1 MEYASGPLQRQ
12 GDSEFYHATYDD
24 TSNAQGQRVSL
35 FIEGNDIAGNYLG
48 SGPGFEQDLTDY
60 ISLVPSPTSFIGATL
75 QYHGAGTLVPS
86 HSTWLNITLND
97 QNELGDLEEIVV
109 DLGSNTELTWTEANG
124 FASNDPEV
132 QILEYTLTGEGEEIH
147 LNLSFS
153 FTPLFNPSVAT
164 SEISMEL
171 TDSSGH
177 QNLYIGIFWTLDSSI
192 ELADFTISLADDP
205 LNTPLSEDDYVALNG
220 RLKMSGH
227 VRYASADLAPPANS
241 YTVEL
246 EVPSDLPLVV
256 TADSDGYFEGEV
268 SAFSNGFYRVN
279 LFLNQA
285 PGIVESTPSSLR
297 LQVDG
302 DAPTLI
308 SFEPSF
314 IPANATDIILQFS
327 LQDIGAGL
335 SNASWPMTC
344 QIMRGFTSIGEPLQ
358 STAVQT
364 IEGQVSRY
372 QANLSFPPMIA
383 GDNLDCWIDATDLT
397 GNPITGPGSTSTWA
411 LRVPIIEVRPDIV
424 ATHVVLEPTTPQ
436 FGKDTTVTITLENH
450 GNQTTE
456 AFFVTLEALE
466 EEVGRIEARFLSG
479 QSSTTISMVWKP
491 DWDGELDLMVHVD
504 AENSIDEINENN
516 TLTLPVAIQPAPEDG
531 FFSPTVIGGIAL
543 LMLFGAAMFALAVMF
558 LRGSRYDDEDEWE
571 DDEVEL

>member
-1 MEYASGPLQRQ
+1 M
-12 GDSEFYHATYDD
+12 
-24 TSNAQGQRVSL
+24 
-35 FIEGNDIAGNYLG
+35 
-48 SGPGFEQDLTDY
+48 
-60 ISLVPSPTSFIGATL
+60 
-75 QYHGAGTLVPS
+75 
-86 HSTWLNITLND
+86 NITLND

-279 LFLNQA
+279 
-285 PGIVESTPSSLR
+285 
-297 LQVDG
+297 
-302 DAPTLI
+302 
-308 SFEPSF
+308 
-314 IPANATDIILQFS
+314 
-327 LQDIGAGL
+327 
-335 SNASWPMTC
+335 
-344 QIMRGFTSIGEPLQ
+344 
-358 STAVQT
+358 
-364 IEGQVSRY
+364 
-372 QANLSFPPMIA
+372 
-383 GDNLDCWIDATDLT
+383 
-397 GNPITGPGSTSTWA
+397 
-411 LRVPIIEVRPDIV
+411 
-424 ATHVVLEPTTPQ
+424 
-436 FGKDTTVTITLENH
+436 
-450 GNQTTE
+450 
-456 AFFVTLEALE
+456 
-466 EEVGRIEARFLSG
+466 
-479 QSSTTISMVWKP
+479 
-491 DWDGELDLMVHVD
+491 
-504 AENSIDEINENN
+504 
-516 TLTLPVAIQPAPEDG
+516 
-531 FFSPTVIGGIAL
+531 
-543 LMLFGAAMFALAVMF
+543 
-558 LRGSRYDDEDEWE
+558 
-571 DDEVEL
+571 